1 MAEQSGEWASQL
13 SWGTGMAK
21 IRLPFKASR
30 AADLLVLFIPS
41 HDRDEQP
48 IDQDSWVEQALEFLG
63 EEFHGATAFPKARG
77 VWRDDQRD
85 GRLVFDEPVVIQ
97 CYTNLKIIQSKAKEL
112 GDFLKEIGEQTQ
124 QGAVAFVI
132 NGEFFEIEFSKG

>member
-1 MAEQSGEWASQL
+1 M
-13 SWGTGMAK
+13 
-21 IRLPFKASR
+21 PFKASR

-48 IDQDSWVEQALEFLG
+48 VDQDAWVAKALEFLG
-63 EEFHGATAFPKARG
+63 NEFHGATAFPKARG
-77 VWRDDQRD
+77 VWRDDQQR

-97 CYTNLKIIQSKAKEL
+97 CYTNLKLIQSQAKLL
-112 GDFLKEIGEQTQ
+112 GDFLKEMGEQTQ

-132 NGEFFEIEFSKG
+132 NGELFFEIEF